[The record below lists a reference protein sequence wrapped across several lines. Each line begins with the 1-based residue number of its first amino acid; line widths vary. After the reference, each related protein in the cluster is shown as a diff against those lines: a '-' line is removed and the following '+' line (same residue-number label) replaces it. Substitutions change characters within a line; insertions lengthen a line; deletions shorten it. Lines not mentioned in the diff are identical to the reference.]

1 MTNWTWGKK
10 ERESK
15 ADDGSISTLA
25 DNFTKLEQIMIK
37 IIMIF

>member
-10 ERESK
+10 EQKSQ
-15 ADDGSISTLA
+15 ADNGSISTLA

-37 IIMIF
+37 MIMIF

>member
-10 ERESK
+10 EHECQ